1 MIRLMRAEAFIV
13 RIEKQ
18 SPGITLDW
26 FRRGTGKFE
35 VIMTYADRAAYDR
48 GARQLASAGFRLD

>member
-1 MIRLMRAEAFIV
+1 M

-18 SPGITLDW
+18 PLGITLDRT
-26 FRRGTGKFE
+26 RRGTGKFE
-35 VIMTYADRAAYDR
+35 VIMTYADRAAFDR

>member
-1 MIRLMRAEAFIV
+1 M

-18 SPGITLDW
+18 SLGITLDW

-35 VIMTYADRAAYDR
+35 VIMTYADRAAFDR
-48 GARQLASAGFRLD
+48 GARQFDGAGFRLD